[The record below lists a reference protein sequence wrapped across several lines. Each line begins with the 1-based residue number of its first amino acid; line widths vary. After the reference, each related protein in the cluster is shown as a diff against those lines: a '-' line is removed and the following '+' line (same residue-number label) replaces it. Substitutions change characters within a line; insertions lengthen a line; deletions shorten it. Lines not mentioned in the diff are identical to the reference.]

1 MPRKARATH
10 EEFLKSERGT
20 IKKDWRDKIRVAL
33 VYPNLYHVGMSNL
46 GFQSVYGLIN
56 TFDDIVCERVFLR
69 EEENRTKEPPRSI
82 ESDRKLTDFDIVAFS
97 TSFENDY
104 LNLITIL
111 AEAGVPLLSS
121 ERLPPSPLIIAGG
134 VTNSLNPEPL
144 APFIDCFIIGEAES
158 ILPSFFDTYRKHKR
172 RDTLLESLAI
182 EVPGIYVPAFYGV
195 SYHAD
200 GTIREFFPKEK
211 SPAKIRR
218 VFLEDL
224 SFHNTCSTVLT
235 PHTTFGDTY
244 LIEAVR
250 GCPHGCRFC
259 AAGFV
264 YRPPR
269 FRTSAQLERS
279 MDEAALYASKVG
291 LVAAAIAD
299 IPSLESFCSKAISNK
314 LQVSFSSLRADL
326 LTPNFVD
333 LLKHTAT
340 KTATIAP
347 DAGSQRMRRVINK
360 GISEEDIFESVEML
374 VKAGILNLRLYF
386 MVGLPGE
393 TMSDVEAIIALCN
406 RIKHHFLK
414 ASRPMARLGQ
424 IIVSLNSFVP
434 KPFTP
439 FQWVPLEN
447 IKELK
452 TKIRHV
458 QKGLRRVP
466 NVRVHA
472 DLPRWAYIQALLSRG
487 DRRAAKLLLLAH
499 ANNGNW
505 AKTLKDS
512 IINPDFYVYRKRSVD
527 EILPWDFIDH
537 GLKKS
542 FLLEEYQKALQ
553 EKSTPPCNIG
563 QCKACG
569 VCT

>member
-82 ESDRKLTDFDIVAFS
+82 ESDRKLTDFDIIAFS

-172 RDTLLESLAI
+172 RDTFLESLAI

-452 TKIRHV
+452 I
-458 QKGLRRVP
+458 
-466 NVRVHA
+466 
-472 DLPRWAYIQALLSRG
+472 
-487 DRRAAKLLLLAH
+487 
-499 ANNGNW
+499 
-505 AKTLKDS
+505 
-512 IINPDFYVYRKRSVD
+512 
-527 EILPWDFIDH
+527 
-537 GLKKS
+537 KS
-542 FLLEEYQKALQ
+542 QGRISSTERFL
-553 EKSTPPCNIG
+553 
-563 QCKACG
+563 
-569 VCT
+569 

>member
-1 MPRKARATH
+1 M
-10 EEFLKSERGT
+10 
-20 IKKDWRDKIRVAL
+20 
-33 VYPNLYHVGMSNL
+33 
-46 GFQSVYGLIN
+46 
-56 TFDDIVCERVFLR
+56 C
-69 EEENRTKEPPRSI
+69 
-82 ESDRKLTDFDIVAFS
+82 
-97 TSFENDY
+97 
-104 LNLITIL
+104 
-111 AEAGVPLLSS
+111 LLF
-121 ERLPPSPLIIAGG
+121 
-134 VTNSLNPEPL
+134 T
-144 APFIDCFIIGEAES
+144 
-158 ILPSFFDTYRKHKR
+158 
-172 RDTLLESLAI
+172 
-182 EVPGIYVPAFYGV
+182 GV

-244 LIEAVR
+244 LIEAAR

-279 MDEAALYASKVG
+279 MDEAALYTSKVG

-299 IPSLESFCSKAISNK
+299 IPCLESFCSKAISNK

-333 LLKHTAT
+333 LLKHTAV